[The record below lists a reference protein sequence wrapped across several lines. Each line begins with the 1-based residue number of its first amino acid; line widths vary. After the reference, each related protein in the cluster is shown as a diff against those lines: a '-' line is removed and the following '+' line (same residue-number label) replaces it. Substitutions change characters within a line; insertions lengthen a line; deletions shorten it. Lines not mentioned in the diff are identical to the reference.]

1 MRRVYFFLVEHLL
14 VLIPGRSEVVV
25 AVAMEVMVI
34 SGVMLVGSNCAI
46 LRVLI

>member
-14 VLIPGRSEVVV
+14 VPGRSEVVV
-25 AVAMEVMVI
+25 TVAMEEMVI

-46 LRVLI
+46 LHVLI